1 MLLLVLSGGPG
12 DGGGAHNGNGGGADG
27 DEKIDWN
34 KSVVDDATGE
44 SAIAESGG
52 GWW

>member
-1 MLLLVLSGGPG
+1 MVVVLIMVM
-12 DGGGAHNGNGGGADG
+12 AVVLMAM
-27 DEKIDWN
+27 EKIYWN

-52 GWW
+52 GWWW